1 LALWQ
6 LTANA
11 RLIHGGRTANVS
23 TIVLMSTVHARARIV
38 GRSSVVVA
46 FAALVLSGCSALGVA
61 GGGASA
67 SAQLDDSETA
77 GTTVPTPAE
86 SAQPQG
92 CPATSESIPDD
103 AVTAKIGDVDG
114 DGENDVQWYSE
125 ATVPFV
131 YGITTASGATIAL
144 DDPLPGANTHSG
156 WTARLHNGVVVTVLD
171 DGRGAVLHAL
181 VDCEFVTPI
190 GVDARPY
197 TFDMQNLRGFGTGV
211 GCLEVEDGLEL
222 NGLQVTENRGNTYS
236 IQSTGITVSTDGLT
250 AMNGYTAVESSLDAD
265 DPRLA
270 LAHTSS
276 CADTA
281 VVSTSGH

>member
-1 LALWQ
+1 
-6 LTANA
+6 
-11 RLIHGGRTANVS
+11 
-23 TIVLMSTVHARARIV
+23 MSTVHARARIV
-38 GRSSVVVA
+38 GRSSVVVVL
-46 FAALVLSGCSALGVA
+46 AALSLSGCSALGVA
-61 GGGASA
+61 GADASA
-67 SAQLDDSETA
+67 SAQLDNSETA
-77 GTTVPTPAE
+77 STAVPTPE
-86 SAQPQG
+86 ETVEPQG
-92 CPATSESIPDD
+92 CPTTRESMPDG

-114 DGENDVQWYSE
+114 DGENDVHWYSE
-125 ATVPFV
+125 ATVPFT
-131 YGITTASGATIAL
+131 YGITTASGATITL
-144 DDPLPGANTHSG
+144 DDPLPGPNTHSG
-156 WTARLHNGVVVTVLD
+156 WTAQLHNGVVVTVLD

-236 IQSTGITVSTDGLT
+236 LQSTGITVSTDGLT

-270 LAHTSS
+270 RAHTSS

-281 VVSTSGH
+281 VVRTSGR